1 MNKALKSNR
10 PKHLNAQKKEKKKIA
25 YVNAHDVFSNLK
37 KTQSARALIAS
48 QTS

>member
-10 PKHLNAQKKEKKKIA
+10 PKHLNAQKKEKKIA